1 MLQFDVE
8 PRAGYLYYRVSGTID
23 TPHAQNAY
31 SEALRQAVRYG
42 QARLL
47 IDLTGVTGTWPAENR
62 LLFGIFMADEHQ
74 RMQAQFAEPL
84 RVAML
89 AVPPIMDPGRYTQAV
104 ANNRGVQMKTSESLA
119 ELLGWLLITPAQ

>member
-1 MLQFDVE
+1 M
-8 PRAGYLYYRVSGTID
+8 
-23 TPHAQNAY
+23 
-31 SEALRQAVRYG
+31 RYG

-47 IDLTGVTGTWPAENR
+47 IDLTGVTGPWPAENR

-74 RMQAQFAEPL
+74 RMQGHFRQAL

-89 AVPPIMDPGRYTQAV
+89 AVPPLMDPGKYTQAV

-119 ELLGWLLITPAQ
+119 ELLAWLGVEEEPGAPAT